1 MSTPNSTIKFYD
13 VFDLTNEYIHTRYF
27 DDDDDRDDYFDGRVA
42 TAPTQLGQ
50 ALTVSPSQYTR
61 IDDGYVKVP
70 FPIQWIHGLSYM
82 SIQNKISD
90 KTAEHRY
97 YCFITDCE
105 YVSDMC
111 TKVYFEVDV
120 VQTFFHSM
128 NNWYAYVERCHED
141 TDNIG
146 DNIVAEPFNPKEY
159 FVCDEYTEPWLQQM
173 ILVVGVS
180 TADDQVEIDPS
191 GGGIPTFFLD
201 AKPITYYKNA
211 FTCIRY
217 YKFALANI
225 EQDPIFLGFL
235 KAMDGSKRFEIQDM
249 FICPEMCVP
258 NYTDTHTN
266 MITDTESDIKSIIV
280 GFNADGNSTKNPT
293 QYAKVSGHTP
303 TNQKLFTYPFTKLCA
318 SDGEGNVKDY
328 AFEFFDGFKEFAV
341 EGNFLN
347 EPSVTIF
354 PKKYSRKTTLRD
366 NMGSTETCHYNYDNC
381 LTLTNYPHCAYN
393 VDAYQLYQSQNKSAN
408 IIKALGGAIIGALLG
423 YMTSGGS
430 ALMADTMLAQSGYSG
445 IYSTVATGTRAQIG
459 GILGGVVGSGR
470 VAVDATAN
478 RVKAR
483 DSADITLGNSNGEN
497 VAISHGHKNFIFTR
511 LCCNEEYA
519 RQVDDYFTVYGYAQN
534 KLMDIGAYL
543 ARRTRPFYKYI
554 KCSNFVVQG
563 AIENKYK
570 NILTNILNSG
580 ITFWYG
586 TDTIIGNYAYDNR
599 PNIS

>member
-1 MSTPNSTIKFYD
+1 MSTPNSTITFYD

-27 DDDDDRDDYFDGRVA
+27 DDDNDRDDYFDRRKA
-42 TAPTQLGQ
+42 TAPTQGGQ
-50 ALTVSPSQYTR
+50 TLSVNPSQYTR
-61 IDDGYVKVP
+61 IDDGFVKVP
-70 FPIQWIHGLSYM
+70 FPIQWVHGLSYM
-82 SIQNKISD
+82 SIQNKISN
-90 KTAEHRY
+90 KTSEHRY

-128 NNWYAYVERCHED
+128 NNWYAYVERCHND

-173 ILVVGVS
+173 VLVVGVS
-180 TADDQVEIDPS
+180 TADDQIEIDPT
-191 GGGIPTFFLD
+191 GGGVPSFFLD
-201 AKPITYYKNA
+201 AKPITYYNNA

-217 YKFALANI
+217 YKFNLANI
-225 EQDPIFLGFL
+225 EQDSVFLGFL
-235 KAMDGSKRFEIQDM
+235 KAMDGTKRMEIQDM

-258 NYTDTHTN
+258 NYTQTHEV
-266 MITDTESDIKSIIV
+266 MITANESTIQSIIV
-280 GFNADGNSTKNPT
+280 GFNADGSSTNNPS

-303 TNQKLFTYPFTKLCA
+303 VNQKLFTYPFTKLCA

-354 PKKYSRKTTLRD
+354 PIKYSRKTTLRD
-366 NMGSTETCHYNYDNC
+366 KMGETETCHYNYDNC
-381 LTLTNYPHCAYN
+381 LTLTNYPHCAFN
-393 VDAYQLYQSQNKSAN
+393 VDAYQLYQSQNKGANAIKIIGGALIGAMVGYFTGGGSMIAQSQLLASQGFATGAQVASGAGALAGTISGAAIGSSRAN
-408 IIKALGGAIIGALLG
+408 INV
-423 YMTSGGS
+423 
-430 ALMADTMLAQSGYSG
+430 LAEKIQ
-445 IYSTVATGTRAQIG
+445 
-459 GILGGVVGSGR
+459 
-470 VAVDATAN
+470 
-478 RVKAR
+478 AR
-483 DSADITLGNSNGEN
+483 NSADITLGNSNGEN
-497 VAISHGHKNFIFTR
+497 VAISHNHKNFIFTR
-511 LCCNEEYA
+511 MCCNEDYA
-519 RQVDDYFTVYGYAQN
+519 KQVDDYFTVYGYAQN
-534 KLMDIGAYL
+534 KLMNIGDYL
-543 ARRTRPFYKYI
+543 GNGKRPFYKYI

-599 PNIS
+599 PNIN